1 MAGGVAGPWV
11 RFPVVRVEM
20 SKYRVIG
27 GKGAVECERMSR
39 IESSLGIYIC
49 RCRPVNKSTAFLVGG
64 RVGFEMLQAG
74 TGEDYLAIIRIA
86 RTVEFPLSPFLLTR
100 SLVQRVIPGLVLAR
114 QEVPK
119 LVVQEVQRSRGIQ
132 RYEVE
137 SGPRTID
144 DLPIGGRSSTN
155 GLTKKEAKERRGTQK
170 GGSGCGLKD
179 VRKDFSSRQPCCAVT
194 VRCKTWTGKP
204 EPNPVDVLTG
214 CQGRFANTLALA
226 LSRLACYGL
235 ESHGAEVGV
244 SCTLA
249 ASCALGPCTD
259 VPLSF
264 ASIPSQ
270 LYKFVPQCPSPR
282 KCGDRRDRDNWRPS
296 PGGPSSP
303 DAIQGLNGAAT
314 SWSLLRAG
322 GMLK

>member
-11 RFPVVRVEM
+11 PVVRVEM

-39 IESSLGIYIC
+39 MESSLIIYIC

-64 RVGFEMLQAG
+64 RVGFEIGRRQPRLCLQARI
-74 TGEDYLAIIRIA
+74 GEDYLAIIRIA
-86 RTVEFPLSPFLLTR
+86 RTVPSFRFPLGSQLGPEGI
-100 SLVQRVIPGLVLAR
+100 SGLVLAR

-119 LVVQEVQRSRGIQ
+119 LVVEEVQRYRGM
-132 RYEVE
+132 YEVE

-155 GLTKKEAKERRGTQK
+155 GLTKKEAKERRSTQK

-179 VRKDFSSRQPCCAVT
+179 VRKDFSSRQPCSAVT

-226 LSRLACYGL
+226 LSRLAC
-235 ESHGAEVGV
+235 
-244 SCTLA
+244 
-249 ASCALGPCTD
+249 
-259 VPLSF
+259 
-264 ASIPSQ
+264 
-270 LYKFVPQCPSPR
+270 
-282 KCGDRRDRDNWRPS
+282 
-296 PGGPSSP
+296 
-303 DAIQGLNGAAT
+303 
-314 SWSLLRAG
+314 
-322 GMLK
+322 